1 MNEIERH
8 ALGDKTRRA
17 VLGDEHV
24 DRAQARLTEFNK
36 TFQDFITRY
45 AWGEIWTRPEL
56 SLRVRSLVTLAL
68 LIALNREAEFRMHVK
83 AAIRNGVTVQELKEL
98 FLHSGIYCGLPAA
111 NAAYHCAEEVLAELK
126 IPLQKEGPSGQGP
139 TISA

>member
-1 MNEIERH
+1 M
-8 ALGDKTRRA
+8 RRT

-24 DRAQARLTEFNK
+24 DRAQSRLTEFNE

-45 AWGEIWTRPEL
+45 AWGEIWTRTEFSP
-56 SLRVRSLVTLAL
+56 RVRSLVTLAL
-68 LIALNREAEFRMHVK
+68 LIALNREAEFRMHVR

-98 FLHSGIYCGLPAA
+98 FLHAGIYCGLPAA
-111 NAAYHCAEEVLAELK
+111 NAAYHSAEEVLAELK
-126 IPLQKEGPSGQGP
+126 IPLQKEGSSDQDS

>member
-1 MNEIERH
+1 M
-8 ALGDKTRRA
+8 RRT

-24 DRAQARLTEFNK
+24 DRAQSRLTEFNE

-45 AWGEIWTRPEL
+45 AWGEIWTRTEFTP
-56 SLRVRSLVTLAL
+56 RVRSLVTLAL
-68 LIALNREAEFRMHVK
+68 LIALNREAEFRMHVR

-111 NAAYHCAEEVLAELK
+111 NAAYHSAEEVLAELK
-126 IPLQKEGPSGQGP
+126 IPLQKEGPKDQDP
-139 TISA
+139 TTPA